1 MDKKKTK
8 VKKPVKKQVKTSKTV
23 DIKTKAIKQQ
33 VNITIA
39 GRSGRTRAS
48 SKPIRG
54 LRPPETPRHQ
64 AELNSMSGVALSRI
78 HPPSSQL
85 LPVSTSIDKQY
96 IDEEIKRRIGS
107 IPNFRDVEGSGWYNP
122 SVPND
127 GVRTLRVPT
136 LVETSNISTIPI
148 STQTE
153 TPQFADAQTQI
164 ITIRRPVRPTEPT
177 ESIQREPLQPPI
189 TDFFAPIRQPIIRRP
204 PESIAQPIEEVPP
217 PSIPLDVAPLP
228 VLLPF
233 GTPYEN
239 WRKRDL
245 VNLAYQI
252 SEKNDLGFSKNKLG
266 KKNKDELIS
275 IIELYQ

>member
-48 SKPIRG
+48 SKPI
-54 LRPPETPRHQ
+54 
-64 AELNSMSGVALSRI
+64 SMSGVALSRI

-107 IPNFRDVEGSGWYNP
+107 IPNFRDVQ
-122 SVPND
+122 
-127 GVRTLRVPT
+127 
-136 LVETSNISTIPI
+136 TSNISTIPI